1 MKYISKQD
9 LLKHFVLL
17 KSGYKSDLKTSPW
30 ILPDGSA
37 FKPSRDGLS
46 EIEELKEVMV
56 HWEKYEE
63 DLMEADNK

>member
-1 MKYISKQD
+1 MKYIPEQEIS
-9 LLKHFVLL
+9 KHFTLL
-17 KSGYKSDLKTSPW
+17 KSGYKGDLKTIPW

-46 EIEELKEVMV
+46 EIDELKEVMV

-63 DLMEADNK
+63 GLVAA